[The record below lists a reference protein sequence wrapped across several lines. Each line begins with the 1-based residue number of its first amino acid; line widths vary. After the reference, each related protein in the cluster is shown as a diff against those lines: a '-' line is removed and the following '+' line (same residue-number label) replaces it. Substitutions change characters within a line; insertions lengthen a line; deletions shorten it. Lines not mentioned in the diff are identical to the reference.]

1 MSLKEEMYSMIEQ
14 WRCSGQ
20 SKRDFISDKPI
31 SIHKFGYWLSKYNKE
46 SYHEVFKE
54 LQPPKS
60 VKPTDV
66 KKVLELT
73 TSSGVRV
80 TIFE

>member
-1 MSLKEEMYSMIEQ
+1 MSLKQEMYSMIEQ
-14 WRCSGQ
+14 WKTSGQ
-20 SKRDFISDKPI
+20 SKRDFISDKSI
-31 SIHKFGYWLSKYNKE
+31 SIHKFGYWLSKYHQE
-46 SYHEVFKE
+46 SSQSVFKE
-54 LQPPKS
+54 IHPP
-60 VKPTDV
+60 VAKPADV